1 MSEFK
6 PCTDMKTLL
15 SMDQDAMVAG
25 YWSGYGGGAAPGSSH
40 CRGFHHGYANGL
52 VDSGR
57 VAISPEQCTMASAF
71 VDASRARH

>member
-6 PCTDMKTLL
+6 PCTDMQTML

-25 YWSGYGGGAAPGSSH
+25 YRSGYSGGAAPGSSH

-57 VAISPEQCTMASAF
+57 AKISPEQSAF
-71 VDASRARH
+71 AVAYVDASRVRH